1 MKAAGTKATY
11 SEQALNALRSS
22 LKERIDQEQD
32 AGKLVQCM
40 EWLDERDMPCQFTEE
55 EFDDEVKLSEASG
68 FMSHEEVLKE
78 FAQWGYVV

>member
-11 SEQALNALRSS
+11 GEQTLNALRSS
-22 LKERIDQEQD
+22 LKERIDREQNAD
-32 AGKLVQCM
+32 KLVRCM

-55 EFDDEVKLSEASG
+55 EFDEEVRLSEASG

-78 FAQWGYVV
+78 FAKWGYVV